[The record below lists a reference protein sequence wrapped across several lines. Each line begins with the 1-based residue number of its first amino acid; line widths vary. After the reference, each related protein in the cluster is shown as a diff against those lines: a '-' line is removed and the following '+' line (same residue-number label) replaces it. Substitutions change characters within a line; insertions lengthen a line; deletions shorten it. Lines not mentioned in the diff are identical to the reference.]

1 MSDLT
6 VSTSILTS
14 AGGSLTAD
22 TATVKSVN
30 KASTATLTSSVSD
43 KMSTLQATEKQ
54 KVAPEQEVDSVI
66 DELNTFMQSMQ
77 RNLSF
82 TIDEELGQA
91 IISVKDGETEEVI
104 RQIPSEELVVLR
116 KKMDDV
122 AGILFDTEV

>member
-30 KASTATLTSSVSD
+30 KASTAALTSSVSD

-54 KVAPEQEVDSVI
+54 KAAPEQEVDSVI